1 MALIDE
7 LKTVLDRLAM
17 GGWLTLFEAM
27 GIDLASDNFR
37 ESLLKPIGSNPK
49 LRAVEGF
56 EEVSSDAIR
65 PIEPGKPAQ
74 SLLYHALSSPA
85 VQSSPD
91 GVQFTD
97 FPTPADLDL
106 LENFVYASASL
117 ALEDL
122 RARFP
127 NENLAICVFAREYRQ
142 RSGTVHGRHADIIYT
157 RTGVAR
163 VGTHEAAWDGVTRSY
178 LPRLP
183 GDNPH
188 VFRVMPCRYAVYVAV
203 QRNGDVEDFGPYKSD
218 RAIVARQRFDNIPV
232 QSDIPD
238 KDRSFWVPVHK
249 LFSGTE
255 CLRDRSLDVGFE
267 AKHINEKL
275 RRIHLS
281 NMGVR
286 PGLLSNS
293 SFESGFELPEL
304 DLPPFTVVDGLASFL
319 PEISHGPGVVC
330 PVERPRLVEPAEFE
344 GGLIGANVPPDS
356 SAWGSFNI
364 SVLPN
369 DAHEAPEW
377 MHVRSRL
384 KTDGTVQSLNEFE
397 DVAGLVDEG
406 RVGNVSPYR
415 ALHYSDFSGDGW
427 VAPAV
432 TGLPGTLS
440 RRIPSYSL
448 IAAPDFYPFV
458 SQSALMDWWLNDLPS
473 ALGAGIW
480 STPPLT
486 LCDQRTAPNL
496 DLRRHGAPFVPEDET
511 VSAMLGAIGSAG
523 NSAVGSSRQINRT
536 SYLPDNAA
544 GLYAPGWDTSIDYD
558 DTEGVNFLAS
568 HGLGS
573 PFPEDAKLCA
583 ALSAYWPSVAPDTSR
598 SYGQHSG
605 GNWRLVAP
613 MTDAEVGIEAA
624 PAWDGVVGPREV
636 VINGQA
642 HIEDDDFAH
651 IDYVDTAL
659 AGTFSMA
666 ETMKVDQEEYQARI
680 VAVRRMLNAT
690 VEGGGANG
698 LLTHRLL
705 SFKKLSQGDQDIADC
720 EADCGMTLSQGV
732 FRFVMVET
740 GSSRPL
746 TRDPANPK
754 RWLRRRKIEARLTL
768 LVDDIGQIVYKLEN
782 VPWQP
787 AISV

>member
-1 MALIDE
+1 MTLIDE
-7 LKTVLDRLAM
+7 LKVVLDRLAL
-17 GGWLTLFEAM
+17 GGWSTLFEAM
-27 GIDLASDNFR
+27 EINLASDNLS
-37 ESLLKPIGSNPK
+37 EALLKPIAAVAS
-49 LRAVEGF
+49 LRSVEGF
-56 EEVSSDAIR
+56 EEVSLDAVR
-65 PIEPGKPAQ
+65 PIEPGKPAM

-85 VQSSPD
+85 VQSAPD
-91 GVQFTD
+91 GTQFTD

-106 LENFVYASASL
+106 IENYVYAAASL

-142 RSGTVHGRHADIIYT
+142 RRGTVHGRHADMIYT

-163 VGTHEAAWDGVTRSY
+163 VGTEEAAWDGSTRSY
-178 LPRLP
+178 LPRVP

-188 VFRVMPCRYAVYVAV
+188 VFRVMPCRYGVYVAV
-203 QRNGDVEDFGPYKSD
+203 QRTGNADDFGPYKFD
-218 RAIVARQRFDNIPV
+218 RAIVARQRFGIPI
-232 QSDIPD
+232 QSDTPD
-238 KDRSFWVPVHK
+238 KDRTFWVPVHK

-255 CLRDRSLDVGFE
+255 CLRDRSLEIGFE
-267 AKHINEKL
+267 TKHVNEKL

-304 DLPPFTVVDGLASFL
+304 DLPPFTIVDGLASLL
-319 PEISHGPGVVC
+319 PEVLHGPGVVC
-330 PVERPRLVEPAEFE
+330 PVVRPRLVEPAEF
-344 GGLIGANVPPDS
+344 GGSPIGANVPPDS

-364 SVLPN
+364 PVLAN
-369 DAHEAPEW
+369 AAHEAPEW

-397 DVAGLVDEG
+397 DVARLVDEG
-406 RVGNVSPYR
+406 RVGNVSPYK

-427 VAPAV
+427 VAPNV

-440 RRIPSYSL
+440 RRVPSYSL
-448 IAAPDFYPFV
+448 VAAPDFYPFV

-511 VSAMLGAIGSAG
+511 VSAMLGSTGSVG
-523 NSAVGSSRQINRT
+523 SSAVGSSRQINRT

-558 DTEGVNFLAS
+558 DVEGINFLAS

-613 MTDAEVGIEAA
+613 MTDGEVGLEAA
-624 PAWDGVVGPREV
+624 PAWDGIVGPREV
-636 VINGQA
+636 QVNGQA

-659 AGTFSMA
+659 DGTFSMA

-690 VEGGGANG
+690 VEGGGTNG

-705 SFKKLSQGDQDIADC
+705 SFKKLAQGDQDIADS
-720 EADCGMTLSQGV
+720 EAASGLMLSQGV

-740 GSSRPL
+740 GASRPL
-746 TRDPANPK
+746 ARDPANSK
-754 RWLRRRKIEARLTL
+754 RWLRRRKIEERLTL
-768 LVDDIGQIVYKLEN
+768 LVDDIGQIVYRSEN
-782 VPWQP
+782 ATWQS
-787 AISV
+787 AVGV